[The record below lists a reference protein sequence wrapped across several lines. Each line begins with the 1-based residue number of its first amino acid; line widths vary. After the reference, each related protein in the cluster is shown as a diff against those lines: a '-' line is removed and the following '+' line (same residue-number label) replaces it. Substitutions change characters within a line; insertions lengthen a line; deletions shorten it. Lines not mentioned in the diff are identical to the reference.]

1 MRQRSVLTLLVI
13 LFGCASSHA
22 DSPSLLKIFRRSPT
36 VEADRSKTYE
46 LAETDGPWMI
56 LAHTHV
62 GEGSRQRAEQL
73 ALEIRQQLNLPA
85 FIYKE
90 DFDFTGRVDLNVPTE
105 RKLRYANPYRYEAY
119 AVLVGEYD
127 TTDHPS
133 IKGDLKRV
141 RAANLASAGS
151 TAAEP
156 KRTDQLS
163 PIELVQG
170 LTKEML
176 RIGRDKQP
184 RPMGN
189 AFVTRNPML
198 PQDYFEAPK
207 VDSFVHQ
214 LNDGVPHS
222 LLACNGKYTVVVKT
236 FEGNSAFVDGK
247 QDKKFRPSGN
257 RLAKNSNQAA
267 KMTEALREQGVEAY
281 QYHDRFRSYVT
292 VGSFADLGRE
302 LPDGRF
308 EYTPEILRTVKK
320 YSALNYRARQNG
332 NVPKVQ
338 RGVIANAVEGI
349 PFDVNPKPIIV
360 PRVSKRSLYSAAFGL
375 RR

>member
-1 MRQRSVLTLLVI
+1 MRQRCMITVLMI
-13 LFGCASSHA
+13 LFGGAPA
-22 DSPSLLKIFRRSPT
+22 IAETPSLLKIFRRST
-36 VEADRSKTYE
+36 AIEADQSKSYE
-46 LAETDGPWMI
+46 LSETDGPWMI
-56 LAHTHV
+56 LAYTHV
-62 GEGSRQRAEQL
+62 GEGSKQRAEHT
-73 ALEIRQQLNLPA
+73 ALEIRRDLNLPA
-85 FIYKE
+85 FVYKE

-127 TTDHPS
+127 RTDHPS
-133 IKGDLKRV
+133 IKGDLKRI
-141 RAANLASAGS
+141 RAANLSSIGSASN
-151 TAAEP
+151 ER
-156 KRTDQLS
+156 KQTDQLS

-176 RIGRDKQP
+176 SIGRNKQP

-222 LLACNGKYTVVVKT
+222 LLACSGKYTVVIKT
-236 FEGNSAFVDGK
+236 FEGNTAFVDGK
-247 QDKKFRPSGN
+247 QDKKFRPNGN

-267 KMTEALREQGVEAY
+267 KMTEALRAQGVEAY
-281 QYHDRFRSYVT
+281 QYHDRFRSFVT

-308 EYTPEILRTVKK
+308 EYAPEIMRTVKK
-320 YSALNYRARQNG
+320 YSALNYQASRAG
-332 NVPKVQ
+332 NVPKLQ
-338 RGVIANAVEGI
+338 QGVIANAVEGI

-360 PRVSKRSLYSAAFGL
+360 PKVSKRSLYSAAFGL
-375 RR
+375 RN